1 MRAPGGLQLLVFVA
15 GLTAASGVCNTSNL
29 LLSGVATIFS
39 NCFSNCSLCSSAEI
53 VFAAYPDLDASTVA
67 LCADREI
74 WRCTLVA
81 PFNETCA
88 PMITE
93 AQKAGLPVPD
103 TEAGIEVACDPN
115 RTTTTTTTASTST
128 ESDLPTSGSLSSL
141 ACGWGVP
148 PDLPAHRKP
157 QASQCQAAGELSRD
171 DADAANRDVVD
182 RLDKLKIQRAFQAQM
197 AAQFYKPLPFLEGL
211 HSSEAPRR
219 REEEEEEE
227 EEEEAQEVIN
237 VPELPTGCAAIGRR
251 PYGGPRLQSQHTDIT
266 HVTHVHPGHGL
277 EQYQEAVAET
287 LGRVVVMITL
297 TMLVVM
303 IAKMMVTLATC
314 WTEKDKEKEKPPKTE
329 AELEEERKRKEQ
341 EEKEEEELEKACEK
355 WCGVVCKILILVPI
369 VVTYILLPLREL
381 ALRPVMYTET
391 RNLLNKRAVVTGGC
405 SGMGLQAATS
415 LAQSGASV
423 ILGCRSEALKKVGKS
438 KAQFGV
444 WSLELESFDSVRSF
458 AQRYLDSVG
467 TLHLLINNAGT
478 SQGCRLTDDG
488 IEASFQ
494 VNYLSPFL
502 LTNLLLPALQ
512 AGSPS
517 RIVNVVCREGYLR
530 PARGWQQRF
539 PEGVLQGW
547 LGLPVPI
554 QEPVRVGSR
563 RIAAASPSTT
573 SSSSGASGAASHDL
587 AEDSEPEPENGGAIE
602 WAMERC
608 RAGDAYSNA
617 KLASLTFSLEMERRL
632 RNAAENDG
640 ITSHAINPNT
650 VLTDFQKSL
659 GATSERSAMSY
670 LPPVWIAGK
679 ASGGGLFDD
688 TETAFTKC
696 GRAAAFC
703 GRVPTNW
710 LPAVSL
716 DEQASKQLWKVSED
730 IVGLE

>member
-1 MRAPGGLQLLVFVA
+1 M
-15 GLTAASGVCNTSNL
+15 
-29 LLSGVATIFS
+29 
-39 NCFSNCSLCSSAEI
+39 
-53 VFAAYPDLDASTVA
+53 
-67 LCADREI
+67 
-74 WRCTLVA
+74 
-81 PFNETCA
+81 
-88 PMITE
+88 
-93 AQKAGLPVPD
+93 
-103 TEAGIEVACDPN
+103 
-115 RTTTTTTTASTST
+115 
-128 ESDLPTSGSLSSL
+128 GSF
-141 ACGWGVP
+141 
-148 PDLPAHRKP
+148 
-157 QASQCQAAGELSRD
+157 
-171 DADAANRDVVD
+171 D
-182 RLDKLKIQRAFQAQM
+182 RLKK
-197 AAQFYKPLPFLEGL
+197 YNG
-211 HSSEAPRR
+211 
-219 REEEEEEE
+219 RE
-227 EEEEAQEVIN
+227 
-237 VPELPTGCAAIGRR
+237 
-251 PYGGPRLQSQHTDIT
+251 
-266 HVTHVHPGHGL
+266 
-277 EQYQEAVAET
+277 
-287 LGRVVVMITL
+287 
-297 TMLVVM
+297 
-303 IAKMMVTLATC
+303 K
-314 WTEKDKEKEKPPKTE
+314 EKDKEKEKPPKTE

-355 WCGVVCKILILVPI
+355 WCGVICKILILVPI

-405 SGMGLQAATS
+405 SGMGLEAATS

-423 ILGCRSEALKKVGKS
+423 ILGCRSEDSPAAISALQALKKVGKS
-438 KAQFGV
+438 KAQFAV
-444 WSLELESFDSVRSF
+444 WSLELESFDSVRAF
-458 AQRYLDSVG
+458 AQRYLESVG
-467 TLHLLINNAGT
+467 TLHVLINNAGT
-478 SQGCRLTDDG
+478 GQGCRLTDDG

-587 AEDSEPEPENGGAIE
+587 AEDSEPEPEGGSAIE
-602 WAMERC
+602 WSMERC

-617 KLASLTFSLEMERRL
+617 KLASLTFSLELERRL

-679 ASGGGLFDD
+679 VFGFLGTRFREMTMRSVQHGAGAILHVATSPVLEASGGGLFDD

-703 GRVPTNW
+703 GRVPANW

-730 IVGLE
+730 IVGLEASPTSCAEDDGETCELEY